1 MKSDGSENETEEW
14 DELASALLIEAE
26 TTENA
31 TTEDDEQDENSIVY
45 CHDCGKP
52 ILDTDMYCR
61 KCGSRQHE

>member
-1 MKSDGSENETEEW
+1 MKDDGSEDETEEW

-26 TTENA
+26 

-52 ILDTDMYCR
+52 ILDTDTYCR